1 MDLEVFEGTGF
12 GLDRV
17 DVYGFKLTELSCL
30 SRTIRYFEQ
39 FAELQVWGKDVWFLE
54 SFLLY
59 PFHESLQPP
68 SFGFDM
74 VDVHVFKLTQLAHEN
89 VVEVPL
95 SFHRQW
101 MYRYPNYVLFN
112 CDSTKHFIRVR
123 RYGRRCF
130 FADGLKDF
138 KRAHNVNESAMV
150 HFIASDIN
158 TTLSVDVMGPIHR
171 QVHVRW
177 TNMLSSGDFHICFAL
192 QGLPKFTIGFH
203 LQ

>member
-1 MDLEVFEGTGF
+1 MRPSRFHSTARSSNWLASIRFTTPFCV
-12 GLDRV
+12 DR
-17 DVYGFKLTELSCL
+17 
-30 SRTIRYFEQ
+30 
-39 FAELQVWGKDVWFLE
+39 
-54 SFLLY
+54 
-59 PFHESLQPP
+59 
-68 SFGFDM
+68 
-74 VDVHVFKLTQLAHEN
+74 N

-138 KRAHNVNESAMV
+138 KRAHNVNESVMV

-158 TTLSVDVMGPIHR
+158 TTLYVDVMGPIHR
-171 QVHVRW
+171 QVRVRSVVS
-177 TNMLSSGDFHICFAL
+177 TRRHIFTTDVTDDMIQHRFPLFLPIAASRFFYGSKEYIML
-192 QGLPKFTIGFH
+192 QRGLGKCTQWKVTIHDGVPSIADPWFRKEIEWEEEDIQ
-203 LQ
+203 LED